1 MNNSHILIIDND
13 ETFYRSTEDYF
24 NELGIDVISTRD
36 RVDGYRLVIET
47 QPAMVMMDTVQT
59 NLDGFQICKLIK
71 MDNRFENIPIV
82 FVSSND
88 MQEDVMK
95 SEQAGCDL
103 FLRKPIVLDQLAE
116 ELINL
121 IMANNPVE
129 A

>member
-1 MNNSHILIIDND
+1 MNNNHILIIDRD
-13 ETFYRSTEDYF
+13 EAFVRATEIYF
-24 NELGIDVISTRD
+24 EQLGVDVISIVVG
-36 RVDGYRLVIET
+36 VDVDRLVTET
-47 QPAMVMMDTVQT
+47 QPAMGMLDTVQT
-59 NLDGFQICKLIK
+59 NLDGFQICKLLK
-71 MDNRFENIPIV
+71 MDDRFENIPVV

-95 SEQAGCDL
+95 AEQAGCDL

-121 IMANNPVE
+121 IMVNNPAE

>member
-1 MNNSHILIIDND
+1 MNNNHILIIDRD
-13 ETFYRSTEDYF
+13 EAFTRATEAYF
-24 NELGIDVISTRD
+24 SQLGIDVISTTD
-36 RVDGYRLVIET
+36 GVDGYRFVTET
-47 QPAMVMMDTVQT
+47 QPAMVMLDTVQT

-71 MDNRFENIPIV
+71 MDDRFENIPIV

-95 SEQAGCDL
+95 AEQAGCDL
-103 FLRKPIVLDQLAE
+103 FLLKPIVLDQLTE

-121 IMANNPVE
+121 IMVNNPAE

>member
-1 MNNSHILIIDND
+1 MNNNHILIIDRD
-13 ETFYRSTEDYF
+13 EAFVRATEIYF
-24 NELGIDVISTRD
+24 EQLGVDVISTED
-36 RVDGYRLVIET
+36 GVDGYRLITET
-47 QPAMVMMDTVQT
+47 QPAMVMLDTVQT
-59 NLDGFQICKLIK
+59 NLDGFQVCKLLK
-71 MDNRFENIPIV
+71 MDDRFEKIPVV

-95 SEQAGCDL
+95 AEQAGCDL

-121 IMANNPVE
+121 IMVNNPAE

>member
-1 MNNSHILIIDND
+1 MNNNHILIIDRD
-13 ETFYRSTEDYF
+13 EAFVRATETYF
-24 NELGIDVISTRD
+24 GQLGIDVISAED
-36 RVDGYRLVIET
+36 GVDGYKLVTET
-47 QPAMVMMDTVQT
+47 QPAMVMLDTVQT
-59 NLDGFQICKLIK
+59 NLDGFQICKLLK
-71 MDNRFENIPIV
+71 MDDRFENIPVV

-95 SEQAGCDL
+95 AEQAGCDL

-121 IMANNPVE
+121 IMVNNPAE

>member
-13 ETFYRSTEDYF
+13 ETFSRSTEDYF

-36 RVDGYRLVIET
+36 GVDGYRLVIET

-88 MQEDVMK
+88 GKEDVMK

>member
-1 MNNSHILIIDND
+1 MNNNHILIIDRD
-13 ETFYRSTEDYF
+13 EAFVRATEIYF
-24 NELGIDVISTRD
+24 EQLGVDVISTED
-36 RVDGYRLVIET
+36 GVDGYRLVTET
-47 QPAMVMMDTVQT
+47 QPAMVMLDTVQT
-59 NLDGFQICKLIK
+59 NLDGFQVCKLLK
-71 MDNRFENIPIV
+71 MDDRFEKIPVV

-95 SEQAGCDL
+95 AEQAGCDL

-121 IMANNPVE
+121 IMVNNPAE